1 VYRMLPSLGIVWL
14 KVDPEAK
21 RAGEDPIIVRKVL
34 YKLPPFVTIKAKL
47 PIRGESD
54 GEAPTP

>member
-1 VYRMLPSLGIVWL
+1 MLPSLGIVWL
-14 KVDPEAK
+14 KIDPEAK

-47 PIRGESD
+47 PTREGDD
-54 GEAPTP
+54 GEA

>member
-1 VYRMLPSLGIVWL
+1 MLPSLGIVWL
-14 KVDPEAK
+14 KIDPEAK

-47 PIRGESD
+47 PTREGDD
-54 GEAPTP
+54 GEANTAK